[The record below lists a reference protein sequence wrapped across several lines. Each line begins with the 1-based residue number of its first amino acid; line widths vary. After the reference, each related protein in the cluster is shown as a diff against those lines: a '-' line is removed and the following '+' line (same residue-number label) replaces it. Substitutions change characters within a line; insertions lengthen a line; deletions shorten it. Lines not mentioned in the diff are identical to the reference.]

1 MARPR
6 ISATTWAVLGLA
18 VLAALPALWLYPFPS
33 QDGHQHAFTAFAYG
47 RISDPQYGFSAW
59 LAPSFPMSSQG
70 YVLLMVLLDMVMP
83 FAVAE
88 RLALALVLAAFP
100 LGGWVYWKL
109 ARTESFGTSVLL
121 TLLAFSWPLVMG
133 FWNFMLAFA
142 LLAPA
147 AGLAVRLGDGR
158 LRSYLALAA
167 MLVAMAWLH
176 LTVAVLAGLVVV
188 TVSAFGDAGAA
199 VGAGARVRR
208 VLATGLAGIPS
219 AAYAVFAATRY
230 VDDNRPV
237 GTITPLEAIR
247 EPLGRRLLDLFAM
260 GPGGV
265 SVVTGIAACTLALLV
280 LVGAARARG
289 PGAGRRRALALLGA
303 CVFLAFLVAP
313 LHAARWAFMSPR
325 LLLGGM
331 VVLALAG
338 AATASRRAQAALLVV
353 GVVGVVGAGWNL
365 TRLEVA
371 LRPVVRALTQLERP
385 APAPLLPLELEAA
398 PIERLPRH
406 LDPTLHL
413 GARALIASG
422 GISPYLFAINPAIH
436 AVVYTQSPL
445 DAVGPA
451 PGVYLRRGLRCEPEL
466 TPAECVAQRE
476 RLIDRI
482 AYYGL
487 YWRDVVLL
495 HAPPIAEFRLR
506 QRGYRLAFQQ
516 DGVAQWQARPGGVRL
531 SLALAETS
539 RGPLVVRAGLRD
551 SVGWI
556 RGASLPP
563 GLASGA
569 LPPLVLGPLPAGPV
583 DIEAFVDEDGDG
595 APSAGEYQ
603 WCPRPVRIE
612 AGREQRIEARLVRE

>member
-1 MARPR
+1 MPRPR
-6 ISATTWAVLGLA
+6 VSPTTWAVLGLA
-18 VLAALPALWLYPFPS
+18 LLAALPALWLYPFPS

-47 RISDPQYGFSAW
+47 RISDPQYGFSRW
-59 LAPSFPMSSQG
+59 LTPSFPLSSQG

-100 LGGWVYWKL
+100 LGGLVYGKL
-109 ARTESFGTSVLL
+109 ARTEPLATSVLL

-158 LRSYLALAA
+158 PRSYLALAL
-167 MLVAMAWLH
+167 MLVGMAWLH
-176 LTVAVLAGLVVV
+176 LTVAVLAGLVVMV
-188 TVSAFGDAGAA
+188 VSAFSNGAA
-199 VGAGARVRR
+199 TTGARLRR
-208 VLATGLAGIPS
+208 VLATGLAGAPS

-247 EPLGRRLLDLFAM
+247 EPLGRRVLDLFAM

-265 SVVTGIAACTLALLV
+265 SAVTGAAACALALLV
-280 LVGAARARG
+280 LVEALRVGG
-289 PGAGRRRALALLGA
+289 QHAGRQRALALLGA

-325 LLLGGM
+325 LLLGGL
-331 VVLALAG
+331 VVLSLAG
-338 AATASRRAQAALLVV
+338 LAAPGRRLQGALVV
-353 GVVGVVGAGWNL
+353 LGVVGIVGAGWNL

-371 LRPVVRALTQLERP
+371 LRPVTRALTQLERP

-398 PIERLPRH
+398 PIEGLPRH

-422 GISPYLFAINPAIH
+422 GVSPYLFAINPAIH

-451 PGVYLRRGLRCEPEL
+451 PGVYLRRGLRCEDGL
-466 TPAECVAQRE
+466 APAECVAQRE
-476 RLIDRI
+476 RLIDRV

-487 YWRDVVLL
+487 YWHDVVLL

-506 QRGYRLAFQQ
+506 QRGYRLAFQH
-516 DGVAQWQARPGGVRL
+516 DGVAQWQARPGSLRL
-531 SLALAETS
+531 SLALPEAA

-563 GLASGA
+563 GLAAGA
-569 LPPLVLGPLPAGPV
+569 LPPLPLGPLPAGPV
-583 DIEAFVDEDGDG
+583 DIEVFVDEDGDG